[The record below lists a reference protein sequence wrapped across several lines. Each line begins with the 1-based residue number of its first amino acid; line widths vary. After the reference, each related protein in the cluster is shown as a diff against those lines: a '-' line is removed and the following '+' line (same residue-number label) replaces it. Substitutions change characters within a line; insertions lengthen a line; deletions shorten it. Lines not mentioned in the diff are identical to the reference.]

1 LLRKSWY
8 FIPVLLIEGA
18 ALMAVELMGAK
29 LVAPFYGSSL
39 YVWTTVLGITV
50 LGLTLGYYSG
60 GYLSQKFPSEKILFA
75 ILGIS
80 ALLALALPW
89 TSIAAISLSSGMN
102 LVPGIIVA
110 SFLFIAPPVFCFG
123 TVGPMVVRLMARK
136 LDTLGKVAGTVY
148 FTSTLGG
155 IIATF
160 LFGFRLIPVNGLRSS
175 AFITGIGLI
184 LLPLLY
190 GLVYAF
196 RGKQAKPVQFSNLN
210 DAGIPGIQ
218 HEIKHKHK
226 NPGKTTNSIKATAY
240 LFAVL
245 EGATVM
251 AVELMAARMLAPYFG
266 SSLNVWGAVIGI
278 TLLSLASGYFLGGR
292 IADKYTHLNTL
303 LWVLFVASLFLM
315 LMHYVSQ
322 HLTLLFAGADPM
334 MSVILVSIALIVP
347 SLIFLGM
354 VPTLLIRYIS
364 RHVEQSGQITGR
376 VYTISSAS
384 GILALPIM
392 GFGIIPAFGL
402 ALPSIIIGLST
413 GIIPFIRLISQ
424 KKYITL
430 LFPLIMIFSFANRV
444 PVKSGPDV
452 KVRYYSEGLLGQVL
466 VADVFKAGTGET
478 ARRINDRVLFVNR
491 MGQTNIDLTTGNS
504 RWTYLPFT
512 TSAASILPENSKSL
526 LLGLGG
532 GTVANMLH
540 NGLKYEVDAVELDK
554 RIAEVSKKY
563 FSLNREVKVVVD
575 DARHYLETTNKTY
588 DLIFF
593 DVYKGEIPPAHVLSL
608 ECFQK
613 AKELLN
619 ENGLIIVNFNG
630 FLSNEIGKPGRSVF
644 LTLQAAGFNTKI
656 LPTPGTENER
666 NSLFVASVVPR
677 SFNEL
682 RSPLLYK
689 GRPVSLDSLFL
700 DTSTLDLNDAVVFVD
715 DRPILEK
722 LNIRASSSWRKD
734 YNENFTRFFSESG
747 VPLFE

>member
-1 LLRKSWY
+1 
-8 FIPVLLIEGA
+8 VLFIEGA
-18 ALMAVELMGAK
+18 ALMAVELMAAK

-39 YVWTTVLGITV
+39 YVWTAVLGITV
-50 LGLTLGYYSG
+50 LGLTLGYYFG
-60 GYLSQKFPSEKILFA
+60 GFLSQKFPFEKILFA
-75 ILGIS
+75 ILSIS
-80 ALLALALPW
+80 ALLVLALPW
-89 TSIAAISLSSGMN
+89 TSKATISLTSGMN

-110 SFLFIAPPVFCFG
+110 SLLFIVPPVFCFG
-123 TVGPMVVRLMARK
+123 TVGPMVVRLMARN
-136 LDTLGKVAGTVY
+136 LNTLGKVAGTVY

-160 LFGFRLIPVNGLRSS
+160 LFGLQLIPVNGLRSS
-175 AFITGIGLI
+175 AFITGIALI
-184 LLPLLY
+184 TLPVLY
-190 GLVYAF
+190 AVVSVS
-196 RGKQAKPVQFSNLN
+196 RRKQVNIIKSAGSDVQESTH
-210 DAGIPGIQ
+210 IHTQ
-218 HEIKHKHK
+218 IKHIQKK
-226 NPGKTTNSIKATAY
+226 SGKEVTAVRTTAY

-266 SSLNVWGAVIGI
+266 SSLNVWGVVIGI

-292 IADKYTHLNTL
+292 IADKYNHLNTL
-303 LWVLFVASLFLM
+303 LWVLFIASLFLM
-315 LMHYVSQ
+315 LMHYISQ
-322 HLTLLFAGADPM
+322 LLTLLLTGTNPM
-334 MSVILVSIALIVP
+334 AAVILVSIALVVP
-347 SLIFLGM
+347 PLIFLGM

-364 RHVEQSGQITGR
+364 NRVEQSGQITGR

-402 ALPSIIIGLST
+402 ALPSIIISLAV
-413 GIIPFIRLISQ
+413 GIIPFFKLILQ
-424 KKYITL
+424 KRYITL

-444 PVKSGPDV
+444 PVKSGSDV

-466 VADVFKAGTGET
+466 VADIFKAGTGET
-478 ARRINDRVLFVNR
+478 ARKMSDRVLFVNR

-540 NGLKYEVDAVELDK
+540 NGLKFEVDAVELDK

-613 AKELLN
+613 AKKLLN

-630 FLSNEIGKPGRSVF
+630 FLSNETGKPGRSVF
-644 LTLQAAGFNTKI
+644 LTLQAAGFDTKI

-666 NSLFVASVVPR
+666 NSLFVASVAPR

-700 DTSTLDLNDAVVFVD
+700 DTSNLDLKNAVVFID
-715 DRPILEK
+715 DKPILEK
-722 LNIRASSSWRKD
+722 LNIRASSSWRKG
-734 YNENFTRFFSESG
+734 YNETFTRLFSESG